1 VTIIEKKHLAKF
13 GYILG
18 TKVAKINRNSSIL
31 LAIYRNS
38 SLKSGDLIYSGGIK
52 GKNNN

>member
-1 VTIIEKKHLAKF
+1 VTIVKKKHLAKF

-31 LAIYRNS
+31 LAIYGNS
-38 SLKSGDLIYSGGIK
+38 SLKSPDLIYSAGIK
-52 GKNNN
+52 GKKIN

>member
-1 VTIIEKKHLAKF
+1 MWLISAEKKHLAKF

-31 LAIYRNS
+31 LATYKNS
-38 SLKSGDLIYSGGIK
+38 SLKSGDLTNSVGITC
-52 GKNNN
+52 